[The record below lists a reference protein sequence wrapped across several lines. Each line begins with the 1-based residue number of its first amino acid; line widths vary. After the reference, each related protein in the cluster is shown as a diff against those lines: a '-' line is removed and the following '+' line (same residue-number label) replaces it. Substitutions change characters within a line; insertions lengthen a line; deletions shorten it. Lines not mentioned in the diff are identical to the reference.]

1 MTQIFLILKKI
12 TKPISVS
19 FSLYFFS
26 PFFYYY
32 LLFKELLSSV
42 FSRFEKLRKLLKPSS
57 LFSGRSLHAN
67 LHAKIAGCST
77 AQRRAA
83 VNHKDL
89 RLFSL
94 ERGSHF
100 SLLSSLSL
108 SLSFSLSRWKQK
120 IAVRYRTFTAALRL
134 LSKTGRPRQP
144 ILSLHRRFYAPLME
158 PKLRTIGR
166 STTPRAS

>member
-1 MTQIFLILKKI
+1 MFLSLFL
-12 TKPISVS
+12 S
-19 FSLYFFS
+19 FFF
-26 PFFYYY
+26 YY
-32 LLFKELLSSV
+32 LLFKKLLSPV

-100 SLLSSLSL
+100 SLLSLSL
-108 SLSFSLSRWKQK
+108 SLSRWKQK

-144 ILSLHRRFYAPLME
+144 ILSLHRRFYASLME

-166 STTPRAS
+166 STTPQASWQF